1 MLHRN
6 LSSLPIPP
14 KYRSK
19 LDEGGYK
26 TVRDISDVRPLE
38 LARDLEISPQ
48 EALRLWRLATGT
60 GATESLSSAAATST
74 PSKPVS
80 SGPSSQ
86 GLATKKKTLHQKT
99 PQSHTALD
107 MFAKRRSSRG
117 VVSFCRSLDKL
128 VGAGHGFPCGE
139 ITEICGQPGIG
150 KTQLAIQVAVDALIP
165 RAFGGVGG
173 SAVYIDTEGSFVVER
188 VRQMAKALVADL
200 HRKLGNCRSSAGSG
214 GGGIASPNGSQGRST
229 DSNSSPASS
238 ASPAAKSTRG
248 AYEERAAALHS
259 LTVEH
264 ILRNIHYFRVYN
276 HSEQLGLI
284 NCLDKFLVAHPS
296 VKVVVVDSISA
307 HFRRRFDDMALRT
320 RLLAGMGQKL
330 HLCANHHAVA
340 VVLTN
345 QVTTKVSRGGGAT
358 LVPAL
363 GTSWGHTCTN
373 RLLLQWAGHQHH
385 GSHENTGVR
394 VARLTKS
401 ATQRPGEALFRVVA
415 AGVRDVDAVT
425 PAIADTNAAHHERN
439 GFIGHSIPDGS
450 LRDGSSSNSG
460 LPTGPGPVSDGVV
473 AKKPRVE
480 ESQ

>member
-19 LDEGGYK
+19 LDDGGYK

-48 EALRLWRLATGT
+48 EGLDLWRLAVGT
-60 GATESLSSAAATST
+60 GASPLVSTAAAST
-74 PSKPVS
+74 PSKAVS
-80 SGPSSQ
+80 SGSFSKV
-86 GLATKKKTLHQKT
+86 LAMQQKTIHKKTSR
-99 PQSHTALD
+99 SHTALD
-107 MFAKRRSSRG
+107 MFAKGRSSRG

-128 VGAGHGFPCGE
+128 VGGGHGFPCGE

-200 HRKLGNCRSSAGSG
+200 HRKLGNCRSSVGSG
-214 GGGIASPNGSQGRST
+214 GGASPDGSQGRST
-229 DSNSSPASS
+229 DSSSSPASS
-238 ASPAAKSTRG
+238 ASPAAKSTKG

-259 LTVEH
+259 LTVDH

-340 VVLTN
+340 IVLTN
-345 QVTTKVSRGGGAT
+345 QVTTKVLRGGGST

-373 RLLLQWAGHQHH
+373 RLLLQWAGHHH
-385 GSHENTGVR
+385 GSYENAGVR

-401 ATQRPGEALFRVVA
+401 ATRRPGEALFRVVA
-415 AGVRDVDAVT
+415 AGVRDIDAIT
-425 PAIADTNAAHHERN
+425 PAIADIDTASYGKN
-439 GFIGHSIPDGS
+439 GPNGRSISDG
-450 LRDGSSSNSG
+450 RIQEGNGSGSR
-460 LPTGPGPVSDGVV
+460 PVSDG
-473 AKKPRVE
+473 AISKKPRVE
-480 ESQ
+480 DSQ